1 LVILA
6 GPALQAGDGDF
17 ARRFVAWGVL
27 IALIGALAYTP
38 VMERLLRRFD
48 GLRRLLG
55 RALTGEEIDR
65 LTERIHDPRLTEEK
79 MMELVARELSRLLVA
94 DVRFLTDRSADEVLV
109 PIWRYFSEPDRSAFN
124 RLDAPTRETAHAL
137 NASRLHAVFPL
148 RVGEE
153 FSAILAVGASTAG
166 GGYQEGEMEAIRL
179 ALRQLA
185 TSLEV
190 GRLMEARLAGER
202 RRAEQERLGMLGLV
216 SASLAH
222 ELKNP
227 LSSMKALAQTV
238 QEEIVKE
245 EPSSEQARDL
255 GLIVD
260 QIDHLNG
267 VAKEILE
274 FSRPK
279 EGADVDLASLVK
291 SSSYV
296 LDHEARRR
304 GVVLDVSIV
313 HDVGRVPG
321 TKATWQTVVFNLI
334 LNAIRHAPTGTAVK
348 LRLTRKEE
356 RIHFETENAGPP
368 IPPEVSRRLFDAF
381 VTDEAGTGLG
391 LALVDRK
398 IGELGGTVELV
409 NEPDQI
415 VFRVCLDSSVVTGV
429 K

>member
-1 LVILA
+1 
-6 GPALQAGDGDF
+6 
-17 ARRFVAWGVL
+17 
-27 IALIGALAYTP
+27 
-38 VMERLLRRFD
+38 
-48 GLRRLLG
+48 
-55 RALTGEEIDR
+55 
-65 LTERIHDPRLTEEK
+65 
-79 MMELVARELSRLLVA
+79 
-94 DVRFLTDRSADEVLV
+94 
-109 PIWRYFSEPDRSAFN
+109 
-124 RLDAPTRETAHAL
+124 
-137 NASRLHAVFPL
+137 
-148 RVGEE
+148 VGEE
-153 FSAILAVGASTAG
+153 LSAILAVGASTAG

-179 ALRQLA
+179 ALRQLG

-190 GRLMEARLAGER
+190 RRLMETRVADER

-238 QEEIVKE
+238 QEEIVGE

-255 GLIVD
+255 GLIVE
-260 QIDHLNG
+260 QIDHLND

-279 EGADVDLASLVK
+279 EDADVDLASLVR

-304 GVVLDVSIV
+304 GVVLDASGIL
-313 HDVGRVPG
+313 DVGRVPG
-321 TKATWQTVVFNLI
+321 TKASWQTVVFNLI
-334 LNAIRHAPTGTAVK
+334 LNAIRHAPTGSAVN
-348 LRLTRKEE
+348 LRLTRRQEW
-356 RIHFETENAGPP
+356 IHFETENAGPP
-368 IPPEVSRRLFDAF
+368 IPPDVSRRLFDAF

-398 IGELGGTVELV
+398 VGELGGSVELV
-409 NEPDQI
+409 NEPDHI
-415 VFRVCLDSSVVTGV
+415 VFRVCLDLSGAAGE